1 MAFELY
7 YVIEFS
13 TTNMLNTAKTNQ
25 LSLVEE
31 ILTYIGTIYQII
43 VVIRIGVIFGWFNRS
58 YKNLFALG
66 ASNLSSSTRM
76 AKISFFIPIYN
87 LWKPYYIF
95 QEIWKASNNSFTKL
109 LPIGNDWQNN
119 RPSSLIKVAWITG
132 ILFIVFSSAGYLS
145 CYSGLSM
152 TENITTIDNWLIL
165 KLMYILTTILVV
177 LANTIFL
184 VCAICYVKI
193 IKQITLW
200 QQDKSLGNN
209 SI

>member
-7 YVIEFS
+7 YVFEFS
-13 TTNMLNTAKTNQ
+13 TINMLDTVKANQ
-25 LSLVEE
+25 LNLVEE
-31 ILTYIGTIYQII
+31 IVSYIGTIYQLI
-43 VVIRIGVIFGWFNRS
+43 VLIRIGVIFSWFNRA

-66 ASNLSSSTRM
+66 ASSLSSSTRM

-95 QEIWKASNNSFTKL
+95 QEIWKACNNSSTTL

-119 RPSSLIKVAWITG
+119 KSSFLIKIAWITG
-132 ILFIVFSSAGYLS
+132 ILFIVFSSTGYFF
-145 CYSGLSM
+145 YQNGLSM
-152 TENITTIDNWLIL
+152 TESISTVDNWLII
-165 KLMYILTTILVV
+165 KSMFILSTILVV

-184 VCAICYVKI
+184 VCALSYIKI

-200 QQDKSLGNN
+200 QEDKSWE
-209 SI
+209 